1 MTVIKKSLCTSKDE
15 INVAFDVT
23 VFEELASTIDEQR
36 VLPTEKAAV
45 LKDRAVSVDQERDCL
60 RSRPERIL
68 KRDVLGAKVAGI
80 NKRAE
85 SEPRVSSLLCAQPV
99 SQHCVLTV
107 VTAKSQKPFAAA
119 DSNLFF
125 VSTRLDTNNNT
136 PLIVVGNAIYCLLN
150 RFKIARSICGNN
162 QNIRQ

>member
-1 MTVIKKSLCTSKDE
+1 MTVIKKSFCTSKDE

-23 VFEELASTIDEQR
+23 VFEELTSTIDKQR
-36 VLPTEKAAV
+36 VLPTEKATV

-60 RSRPERIL
+60 RTRPERIL
-68 KRDVLGAKVAGI
+68 KRDVLSAKVVGI
-80 NKRAE
+80 NERAE
-85 SEPRVSSLLCAQPV
+85 SKPRIPGFLGTQPV
-99 SQHCVLTV
+99 SQYCVLTV
-107 VTAKSQKPFAAA
+107 VTAKSQKAFAVA
-119 DSNLFF
+119 DPNLFL
-125 VSTRLDTNNNT
+125 VSTRFDANNNT